1 MPDYLK
7 NLVKFSFLDK
17 INIDIV
23 PKSIKRF
30 PEKYKSYL
38 KKILGG
44 GLCVIV
50 RHLKS

>member
-7 NLVKFSFLDK
+7 KLVKFSFLGK

-23 PKSIKRF
+23 PESFKKF

-38 KKILGG
+38 KKIYQEEIY
-44 GLCVIV
+44 V
-50 RHLKS
+50 